1 MNQRNQV
8 SNNHQCRTGSVTGL
22 FPLGAVRATP
32 GALDLLDRTSTNA
45 ALFLDRHQRGDFG
58 TVGAEDAQA
67 NKDAIKNGNRILSSY
82 TIGGERLWIIT
93 EADLSGTTLLLPE
106 EY

>member
-1 MNQRNQV
+1 MNSKNEA
-8 SNNHQCRTGSVTGL
+8 SNNQQLRTGRGTVL
-22 FPLGAVRATP
+22 FPLGNVGATP

-45 ALFLDRHQRGDFG
+45 AIFLGRHQRGDFG

-67 NKDAIKNGNRILSSY
+67 NNDAIEEGNRILSSY
-82 TIGGERLWIIT
+82 TLGGERMWIIT
-93 EADLSGTTLLLPE
+93 EADRSSTTLLLPE

>member
-1 MNQRNQV
+1 M
-8 SNNHQCRTGSVTGL
+8 
-22 FPLGAVRATP
+22 ATP
-32 GALDLLDRTSTNA
+32 GALDLLDRTGMNSDTY
-45 ALFLDRHQRGDFG
+45 LLRHQCGDFG

-67 NKDAIKNGNRILSSY
+67 NKDAIEDGNRILSSY

-93 EADLSGTTLLLPE
+93 EADRRNSTLLLPE

>member
-1 MNQRNQV
+1 MNSKNEA
-8 SNNHQCRTGSVTGL
+8 SNKRKARTGGATVV
-22 FPLGAVRATP
+22 FPLGNVGATP
-32 GALDLLDRTSTNA
+32 GALDLLDRTGTNA
-45 ALFLDRHQRGDFG
+45 AIFLDRHQCGDFG

-67 NKDAIKNGNRILSSY
+67 NRDAIKDGNRILSTYS
-82 TIGGERLWIIT
+82 IGGARLWIIT